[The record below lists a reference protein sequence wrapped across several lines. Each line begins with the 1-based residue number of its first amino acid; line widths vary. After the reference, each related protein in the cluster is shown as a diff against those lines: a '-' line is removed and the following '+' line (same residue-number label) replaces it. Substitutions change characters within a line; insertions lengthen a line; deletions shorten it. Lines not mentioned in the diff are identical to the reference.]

1 MMDLRSEN
9 ENLRRILDVSRYMA
23 VTNDLDVLL
32 GTIVEATC
40 DVLGCERA
48 TIFLYDSA
56 TDELYSRVAKGVE
69 AIRFPA
75 ERGIAGAAAK
85 QRACINVPDAYADG
99 RFNPEVDR
107 KTGFRTRNLLT
118 FPMENLGGDLI
129 GILQALNKHNGPF
142 QPEDEDLARV
152 LSAQAGVALDRGRLI
167 EEYAEKQRM
176 AHDLEV
182 AQKIQQGLLPR
193 GNPRVKGYD
202 IAGWN
207 RSADETGGD
216 CYDFIKLSGG
226 KLAVFL
232 ADATG
237 HGIGAALVIAQ
248 ARSLLRAMLSVTQ
261 DLKTIVSSVND
272 LLSND
277 LADDRFVTAFIGIID
292 PDEHQVE
299 YISNGQGPLLFIAGD
314 KVESRGANSF
324 PLAVMPGHVY
334 ERTDRFDF
342 TPGSTLVLLTD
353 GFYETTNPASEQY
366 GEGRVLDFMRNC
378 RAPTVSRLIADLHD
392 QVRSFACGQKQA
404 DDLTAVLIR
413 RTGE

>member
-1 MMDLRSEN
+1 MIDLRSEN

-48 TIFLYDSA
+48 TIFLYDRSR
-56 TDELYSRVAKGVE
+56 DELYSRVAKGIE

-75 ERGIAGAAAK
+75 ELGIAGAAAQ
-85 QRACINVPDAYADG
+85 QRACINVPDAYADP

-129 GILQALNKHNGPF
+129 GVLQALNKHNGVF
-142 QPEDEDLARV
+142 RDEDEDLARV

-193 GNPRVKGYD
+193 DNPHVGGYD

-216 CYDFIKLSGG
+216 CYDFIELDGG
-226 KLAVFL
+226 RLAVFL

-248 ARSLLRAMLSVTQ
+248 ARSLLRAMLSVTR
-261 DLKTIVSSVND
+261 DLKTIVASVND

-277 LADDRFVTAFIGIID
+277 LTDDRFVTAFIGILD
-292 PDEHQVE
+292 PVGHCVE
-299 YISNGQGPLLFIAGD
+299 YISNGQGPLLYVDGHR
-314 KVESRGANSF
+314 VESRGANSF

-334 ERTDRFDF
+334 ERTDRFEF
-342 TPGSTLVLLTD
+342 APGATLILLTD

-366 GEGRVLDFMRNC
+366 GEARVLEFVRGC
-378 RAPTVSRLIADLHD
+378 RAPHVAGLIGELH
-392 QVRSFACGQKQA
+392 QRVREFAAGQRQA

-413 RTGE
+413 RMA